1 MVHNLFIYSTVD
13 GYLVCFQ
20 FQAIMSNTAM
30 NIHVRVFQC
39 PYAPISVAYMSRS
52 RIMIIYLV
60 VGASSPLLDNIKL
73 PSEMTIN
80 LLSDQECLTSGLRN
94 S

>member
-1 MVHNLFIYSTVD
+1 MLHNLFIYSTVD

-39 PYAPISVAYMSRS
+39 PCAPISVAHMS
-52 RIMIIYLV
+52 
-60 VGASSPLLDNIKL
+60 LLGNIKL

-80 LLSDQECLTSGLRN
+80 LLSDQECLTSELRN